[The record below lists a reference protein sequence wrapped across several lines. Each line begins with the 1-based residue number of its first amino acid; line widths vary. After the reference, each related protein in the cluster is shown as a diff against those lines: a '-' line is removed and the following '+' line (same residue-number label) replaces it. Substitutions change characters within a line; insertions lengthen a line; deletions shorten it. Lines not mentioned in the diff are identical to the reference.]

1 MAILYL
7 PVMGLT
13 PYPHPMSRTRIS
25 TRSVFAILSAL
36 IATLTWV
43 PAAQATTTNFNCG
56 TSGTY
61 QVDDATHTITGHTNC
76 AGALTIDPSVTEIGA
91 NAFAY
96 NESFTTIVIP
106 SNVTTIGQFAF
117 REAKFDSLTFS
128 EGLTTLDSYAFYGSY
143 NRLDQEL
150 LTLPNSLTS
159 IGSAVFGQTYFRN
172 FSIGGDI
179 ASMGSEVFYNNFG
192 AGPYSVV
199 FRGTPTFTS
208 LQDTIFIGYK
218 GEEIALPASITTIG
232 TRIFEGAGYLK
243 YLIIPDSVTSIAG
256 NAFQSMSSLHTVILP
271 NSLTTMGTTVFASTT
286 TVDTV
291 IYCGSA
297 SAVQNYSY
305 PNGIHPVCAKAAIF
319 MANGGSG
326 TMRTETG
333 TSTANLTANSFAK
346 GGAVFAG
353 WNTKADG
360 SGTPYADGAPYS
372 FASHLVLYAQ
382 WLNLSVPGD
391 PTIGSAQHASATDAS
406 VTFTAPGSNGN
417 SVIDAYECESTPST
431 TTVTLNQAGSGTC
444 LFSGL
449 TTGTSYQF
457 NVRAHNAQGW
467 SNYSALSNSV
477 TPSVT
482 AIDPTIQ
489 QREAERARQ
498 AEITSCKASLFAT
511 LKAGKAVDGATLT
524 RCGYHA
530 LSDVS
535 VEILNTKL
543 MPLPVETR
551 ISEPVLS
558 AEVIR
563 LATYQD
569 LQGDS
574 ARMVPVS
581 TLVKTGILDAS
592 VPNKVL
598 ITLKLRSLGASQRD
612 SIAEIDA
619 FLAAESAKMI
629 ARKAA
634 LKAIVEKIASR

>member
-1 MAILYL
+1 
-7 PVMGLT
+7 
-13 PYPHPMSRTRIS
+13 MSRTRIS

-143 NRLDQEL
+143 SRLNQEL
-150 LTLPNSLTS
+150 LYLPNSLTT
-159 IGSAVFGQTYFRN
+159 IGASVFGQTYFRHI
-172 FSIGGDI
+172 SIGGDI
-179 ASMGSEVFYNNFG
+179 SAMGPEVFYNNFG
-192 AGPYSVV
+192 FGPYSII
-199 FRGTPTFTS
+199 FRGTPTFTA
-208 LQDTIFIGYK
+208 LQDTIFIGYN
-218 GEEIALPASITTIG
+218 GEEISLPASITTIG
-232 TRIFEGAGYLK
+232 TRIFEGANYLK
-243 YLIIPDSVTSIAG
+243 YLIIPESVTSIAG
-256 NAFQSMSSLHTVILP
+256 YAFQYMGSLHTLILP
-271 NSLTTMGTTVFASTT
+271 NSLTTMGTGIFDSSP

-297 SAVQNYSY
+297 PAVQNYSY
-305 PNGIHPVCAKAAIF
+305 PNGTHPVCRKAAIF

-326 TMRTETG
+326 TMRTESG
-333 TSTANLTANSFAK
+333 TSTANLTTNTFSK
-346 GGAVFAG
+346 GGAAFAG

-372 FASHLVLYAQ
+372 FAANVVLYAQ
-382 WLNLSVPGD
+382 WLNLSVPGA
-391 PTIGSAQHASATDAS
+391 PTIGSAQHTSATDTS
-406 VTFTAPGSNGN
+406 VTFTAPASNGN
-417 SVIDAYECESTPST
+417 SVIDGYECESTPST
-431 TTVTLNQAGSGTC
+431 TTVTLNQASSGTC
-444 LFSGL
+444 VFNGL
-449 TTGTSYQF
+449 TTGTTYQF
-457 NVRAHNAQGW
+457 SVRAHNAQGW

-477 TPSVT
+477 TPSDVV
-482 AIDPTIQ
+482 IDPTIQ
-489 QREAERARQ
+489 QRAAERARQ
-498 AEITSCKASLFAT
+498 AEIASCKASLFAT

-524 RCGYHA
+524 RCGYRE

-535 VEILNTKL
+535 VDILNSKL
-543 MPLPVETR
+543 QPLPVERRT
-551 ISEPVLS
+551 SEPVLS
-558 AEVIR
+558 AEVTR

-581 TLVKTGILDAS
+581 TLVKTGILDAN